1 MATSTRVAELSP
13 ANATILAAH
22 FAASGD
28 LKSLRSV
35 CLLHSSTLRGHT
47 LLRVLLCLPETTQP
61 TLYIPLIRTVLSNE
75 DITVLEDERTA
86 EDMESSLPITK
97 ISDKSAQKK
106 IEKLPTL
113 PVGNDEDRKGLV
125 TSYLLQRS
133 RNIDSETGALSIIR
147 ELLTPFRDDLPKIR
161 DYLDGSVEVLS
172 KLVYEYAQEN
182 EEDIGGTAVFETM
195 EVDAATKKLLNRCG
209 RGGNVVQ
216 DLKQLVVP
224 YLNYRGS
231 YGNGWGV
238 IWKWLEQKV
247 ESGDW
252 AGFVEVIA
260 RWDGPEN
267 QALREQYARLA
278 LTGCY
283 ICGETES
290 WALDGMRVVEKRVR
304 GFVDAGVGARN
315 IYKAPTKLGGLLD
328 KENPLTAP
336 NTESLKILD
345 LLITS
350 AGILAIPLA
359 AAAKV
364 KFEGSHDDQKGVL
377 TRYVRNGP
385 NWAKRSNEEWKKLRN
400 GLRWMR
406 SESGVLEKLSVEE
419 VEKVLLSGMLA
430 ATKFPLVKE
439 IYVTGRDGGLGKE
452 EVERSVLDAFQEFYD
467 NASNGNKTRGGV
479 KNALN
484 ILQILYP
491 QYSNSTALE
500 RAFRLVNA
508 THALSHY
515 SLTITPGVLLRPVHV
530 RIHADPLSLL
540 ARLLDSNPKSYTQA
554 DNLTNIA
561 KDLCFGTTGYD
572 GGRKTNARV
581 LGMCI
586 DAALS
591 ESDFDTAY
599 SFSMNRLVSMA
610 TDDEDT
616 EEVKDVI
623 WRTCFQAGRYRSPY
637 AALIGETSAHGG
649 KALRTVE
656 MRMELLGQALRV
668 CPPPALAEV
677 LAAWRRCEEEMQA
690 GLKEEEEEEERH
702 AALWKT
708 GDARAGPGRRKEDEA
723 PMGLFAVAR
732 EAAQALRGSTFP
744 LAAGRGMDGTGS
756 EHGSEGSVA
765 TEERIRKRDMVSGMV
780 THGLASGLGWVLGA
794 QPAVPPR

>member
-28 LKSLRSV
+28 LKALRSV
-35 CLLHSSTLRGHT
+35 CLLHSSTLLGHT

-61 TLYIPLIRTVLSNE
+61 NLYIPLIRTVLSNE
-75 DITVLEDERTA
+75 DITPLEDEGMV

-113 PVGNDEDRKGLV
+113 PLGNDDDGKGLV

-147 ELLTPFRDDLPKIR
+147 ELLTPFRDDLPTIR
-161 DYLDGSVEVLS
+161 NYLDGSVEVLS

-182 EEDIGGTAVFETM
+182 EDDIGGTAVFETM
-195 EVDAATKKLLNRCG
+195 EVDAGTKILLNRCG

-278 LTGCY
+278 LAGCY

-350 AGILAIPLA
+350 AGILSIPLA

-377 TRYVRNGP
+377 ARYVRNGP
-385 NWAKRSNEEWKKLRN
+385 NWTKRSNEEWKKLRN

-406 SESGVLEKLSVEE
+406 SESGVLEKLSIEE

-439 IYVTGRDGGLGKE
+439 VYVTGRDGGLGKE

-484 ILQILYP
+484 TLVFSPSFSEICSNIISFPVSRYSILNTRILQL
-491 QYSNSTALE
+491 SNVLS
-500 RAFRLVNA
+500 VWSMPP
-508 THALSHY
+508 THFP
-515 SLTITPGVLLRPVHV
+515 TTP
-530 RIHADPLSLL
+530 
-540 ARLLDSNPKSYTQA
+540 
-554 DNLTNIA
+554 
-561 KDLCFGTTGYD
+561 
-572 GGRKTNARV
+572 
-581 LGMCI
+581 
-586 DAALS
+586 
-591 ESDFDTAY
+591 
-599 SFSMNRLVSMA
+599 
-610 TDDEDT
+610 
-616 EEVKDVI
+616 
-623 WRTCFQAGRYRSPY
+623 
-637 AALIGETSAHGG
+637 
-649 KALRTVE
+649 
-656 MRMELLGQALRV
+656 
-668 CPPPALAEV
+668 
-677 LAAWRRCEEEMQA
+677 
-690 GLKEEEEEEERH
+690 
-702 AALWKT
+702 
-708 GDARAGPGRRKEDEA
+708 
-723 PMGLFAVAR
+723 
-732 EAAQALRGSTFP
+732 
-744 LAAGRGMDGTGS
+744 
-756 EHGSEGSVA
+756 
-765 TEERIRKRDMVSGMV
+765 
-780 THGLASGLGWVLGA
+780 
-794 QPAVPPR
+794 